1 MLKRKG
7 GVRMKKTIL
16 PFFLLFAI
24 LFSVPAFAVQGK
36 LTADSVSGKVGEQ
49 ITVRVHLDNP
59 GIIDTRVFVRYDS
72 KVLRLDSAE
81 NGDVFADNLA
91 VFGKDTGANPYIL
104 LWDDSLNTS
113 NNTKSGTL
121 FSLKFTVRSGTADG
135 KTSVTVQVDDAS
147 TFDTNLQSVSI
158 TGCTVNVTVP
168 TVTTVPAASQTTAKP
183 TSAQTTQKTAAPST
197 TTQKTTSVLEAP
209 TAGKGTTARPQSVP
223 STTGASPSAQPT
235 ASVSA
240 PVTKKQDVP
249 ATVSEKDVEPNTAPQ
264 TAQAVTGTAV
274 PDESADTGTQS
285 AGHSEAE
292 IAASAPAES
301 KPSRLR
307 FLWLLLLLPVLAAA
321 VLLIQK
327 KKR

>member
-7 GVRMKKTIL
+7 GVHMKKTIL

-59 GIIDTRVFVRYDS
+59 GIIDTRVFVSYDS

-121 FSLKFTVRSGTADG
+121 FSLHFTVRSGTADG
-135 KTSVTVQVDDAS
+135 RTSVTVRVDDAS

-158 TGCTVNVTVP
+158 SGCTASITVP
-168 TVTTVPAASQTTAKP
+168 TVTTASQTTAKP

-197 TTQKTTSVLEAP
+197 TTQKTTSAIEAP
-209 TAGKGTTARPQSVP
+209 TAGKGSTTRAQTIP
-223 STTGASPSAQPT
+223 STTGTSPSAQPS
-235 ASVSA
+235 ASASA
-240 PVTKKQDVP
+240 PVSTKQDVP
-249 ATVSEKDVEPNTAPQ
+249 AVVRENNIEPNTAPQ
-264 TAQAVTGTAV
+264 TDPPDTSADA

-285 AGHSEAE
+285 EAFSEAE

-301 KPSRLR
+301 KSSRLR
-307 FLWLLLLLPVLAAA
+307 LLWLLLLLPVLAAV
-321 VLLIQK
+321 VLLVQK
-327 KKR
+327 KKH

>member
-49 ITVRVHLDNP
+49 ITVQVHLDNP

-158 TGCTVNVTVP
+158 TGCTASITVP

-183 TSAQTTQKTAAPST
+183 TSAQTTQKTAAPNT
-197 TTQKTTSVLEAP
+197 TEQKTTAVLEAP
-209 TAGKGTTARPQSVP
+209 TAGKGTTTRPQSVP

-249 ATVSEKDVEPNTAPQ
+249 ATVSGNDIEPNTAPQ

-307 FLWLLLLLPVLAAA
+307 LLWLLLLLPVLAAA

>member
-1 MLKRKG
+1 
-7 GVRMKKTIL
+7 MKKTIL

-59 GIIDTRVFVRYDS
+59 GIIDTRVFVSYDS
-72 KVLRLDSAE
+72 KVLHLDSAE

-121 FSLKFTVRSGTADG
+121 FSLQFTVRSGTADG
-135 KTSVTVQVDDAS
+135 KTSVTVRVDDAS

-158 TGCTVNVTVP
+158 SGCTASVTVP
-168 TVTTVPAASQTTAKP
+168 TVTTVPATSQTTAKP
-183 TSAQTTQKTAAPST
+183 TSAQTTQKTTTPST
-197 TTQKTTSVLEAP
+197 TTQKTTSAIEAP
-209 TAGKGTTARPQSVP
+209 TAGKGSTTRAQTVP